1 MTRLR
6 LAWTVPYHHGDLRAV
21 LLSEAASVVAADGP
35 DALTLRGLARRAGVS
50 HAAPA
55 HHFRDRRG
63 LLTALATEG
72 FVRLERAMRSAPTFL
87 ETAVAYVEFATGAGR
102 GHYAVMFDSSRTDP
116 RDPDLEAARTAAG
129 QVLLD
134 GTGTVEPRSAD
145 APLAAFAL
153 VHGLATLVMSGAL
166 RATHPG
172 ADVGDLT
179 RRAARVLFAERSDE
193 T

>member
-1 MTRLR
+1 
-6 LAWTVPYHHGDLRAV
+6 VPYHHGDLRAV
-21 LLSEAASVVAADGP
+21 LLREAASVVDADGP

-72 FVRLERAMRSAPTFL
+72 FVRLERVMRAAPTFL

-102 GHYAVMFDSSRTDP
+102 GYYAVMFDGSRTDP

-134 GTGTVEPRSAD
+134 GTRTVEPRSAD

-153 VHGLATLVMSGAL
+153 VHGLATLVTSGAL
-166 RATHPG
+166 HATHPG

-179 RRAARVLFAERSDE
+179 RRAARVLFTERSDE